1 MDQSPW
7 ISYTRQRGMSELNT
21 VLEAAKEYMNDA
33 FYLLPVDQRDK
44 VESIILQIE
53 NLKS

>member
-1 MDQSPW
+1 
-7 ISYTRQRGMSELNT
+7 MSDLNT
-21 VLEAAKEYMNDA
+21 VLDSAKEYMNDA
-33 FYLLPVDQRDK
+33 FYLLPVEDRDK